1 MTEKMDAQGIFDCF
15 QTRREV
21 LSRMGKMGVAA
32 GLPVGLAAC
41 VEVPDNA
48 FVDINGQRYIQIDD
62 GLNCWGNACFTY
74 DAASGTVAV
83 AGRRAVPVPAA
94 FDLSSGRISEA
105 DFEALLSRARRGGSF
120 ANGGEASGE
129 SSGGAGGG
137 NAGGAGSDSG
147 WND

>member
-32 GLPVGLAAC
+32 GLPMGLAAC

-48 FVDINGQRYIQIDD
+48 VVVVNGQRYIQIDD

-74 DAASGTVAV
+74 DAASGTVAA
-83 AGRRAVPVPAA
+83 AGRRAVPVPAV

-105 DFEALLSRARRGGSF
+105 DFEALLSRARRGGSL
-120 ANGGEASGE
+120 ATGGEASGE

-137 NAGGAGSDSG
+137 NAGGAGNNTG
-147 WND
+147 NDD